1 VTKDDVTIVPV
12 PQAQLQQ
19 VLDQGGVDA
28 IIAYAPT
35 NIKLTRKAIA
45 RSSQSPMSRDALSRA
60 AAPWPQKN

>member
-28 IIAYAPT
+28 IIA
-35 NIKLTRKAIA
+35 
-45 RSSQSPMSRDALSRA
+45 
-60 AAPWPQKN
+60 